1 MLLNEEPIVG
11 GQILQEPW
19 PHQIIEQTID
29 QKSFEVLKT
38 IPRFLLTKENIQKNS
53 FLKEK
58 IFFDARTSPGGAVL
72 DILDL
77 IKCGVSEDVVEV
89 LFDVAQDFLKLSKS
103 ILDRYPNSR
112 KPSPEQEVFVQ
123 ANINLD
129 FPYNWFPPHDD
140 VSRKI
145 ITFIVYLSPENNIGT
160 ILHSIESEDDVQ
172 KIVEWKPNSSILF
185 CPEKDVTWHSFKAS
199 DKLRVV
205 CAFFIEVNV
214 ESRPIFEYNF
224 SSGKKARWIGKPK
237 VN

>member
-1 MLLNEEPIVG
+1 MLLNKEAIIG
-11 GQILQEPW
+11 GQILNEPW
-19 PHQIIEQTID
+19 PHQIIEKTID
-29 QKSFEVLKT
+29 QKSFEILKT
-38 IPRFLLTKENIQKNS
+38 IPRFLLTKENIQKNP

-72 DILDL
+72 DLLDL
-77 IKCGVSEDVVEV
+77 IKCGVSEEVVEV
-89 LFDVAQDFLKLSKS
+89 FFDVAQDFLKLYKF

-112 KPSPEQEVFVQ
+112 KPSEDEEVFVQ

-140 VSRKI
+140 VTRKI
-145 ITFIVYLSPENNIGT
+145 VTFVVYLSPENNIGT
-160 ILHSIESEDDVQ
+160 ILHSFESEDDVQ

-185 CPEKDVTWHSFKAS
+185 CPEKNVTWHSFKAS
-199 DKLRVV
+199 NKVRVV
-205 CAFFIEVNV
+205 CAFFIELNV
-214 ESRPIFEYNF
+214 ESWPIFEYTF